1 MLTKSMAVEL
11 GVHGIRVNSVNPTMF
26 ETDMTKTF
34 LQKNPGGGPS
44 LLERIPLRR
53 IATSGEIVTT
63 ILFLMSDHASF
74 INAETLLVDGGFAT
88 N

>member
-1 MLTKSMAVEL
+1 MTVEL

-26 ETDMTKTF
+26 ATDMTKTF
-34 LQKNPGGGPS
+34 LEKNAGGDGTPLS
-44 LLERIPLRR
+44 KFLERTPLKR
-53 IATSGEIVTT
+53 IANSGEIVNT

-74 INAETLLVDGGFAT
+74 INGETMLIDGGYTA